1 MLRGEFI
8 VWAAMKQEN
17 EERRQRRAPHEAHD
31 DGLDIGSGPPRFPST
46 NGRHQAEVPTPHARR
61 AQMAH
66 CEAPFERDRV
76 KRTDARFSNRRCPIF
91 MAALMKQ
98 SPIALHTHAAVD
110 EGPSET

>member
-8 VWAAMKQEN
+8 VSSAMKQED

-46 NGRHQAEVPTPHARR
+46 NGRHQAEVPTPNARR
-61 AQMAH
+61 GQMAH
-66 CEAPFERDRV
+66 REPPFERDRV
-76 KRTDARFSNRRCPIF
+76 RHMETRFSNRRCPIF

-98 SPIALHTHAAVD
+98 SPIASHTHGALD
-110 EGPSET
+110 EVPSET